1 MKQNLKE
8 RLNSKRGITLIALV
22 ITIIVL
28 LILAGVAIAT
38 LTGDNG
44 ILTKAQSAK
53 EKNAQKTVEEQINL
67 AVQASKINEGLVIDK
82 DILEQELTNNGI
94 EITKSEND
102 ELPWTVKKD
111 GYVYT
116 ISENGEVKE
125 KEGIA
130 ITTGDIEILKGSTEG
145 KKVSAQILSGETGTI
160 KWESTGNITL
170 SEAGENEVTVKVNSN
185 ANAGETA
192 TVTAKVE
199 GKTYQDSIN
208 VKIVAKVTGVT
219 AEKIEVSIGDKS
231 KIGKITAVPE
241 NAESVEVTS
250 YVSQDITKATVDEKT
265 GEVTGVQEG
274 ETTVTINAKGKLSG
288 TVVTGTCSVKVT
300 KLDHSEVVV
309 PTITATGNLANKP
322 NIKEVREGNIP
333 IPQGYNYIKGDKI
346 GGAVITDAASG
357 EEKVG
362 NEFVWVPV
370 DEINDMAQCNQAD
383 GTTLCNIQVDSN
395 DGHLYCSTHS
405 NNTNIVGKLYATSTE
420 SNFGTANTIYN
431 ANSGLREPA
440 NLSSSYDSTSTNLS
454 WTSTLYQEEYNK
466 MIKSVSQYGGFYVGR
481 YEMSLNSE
489 TKNAESKY
497 GATSANASDTDT
509 NQWYGLYN
517 KAKTYAPENARQK
530 VVSSMIWGSQY
541 DAMLKWMKG
550 NKINATSS
558 SPTDLSIGTT
568 SKNTTRVTGGANNGQ
583 TVSKDKLNN
592 IYDIIGNSSEWTQ
605 EAKNT
610 NLRVYR
616 GGNYTNSDAPSIRGS
631 YNPTVANSRGSR
643 LTLYLK

>member
-8 RLNSKRGITLIALV
+8 RVNGKNGITLIALV

-28 LILAGVAIAT
+28 LILAGVTIAT

-44 ILTKAQSAK
+44 ILTKAQNAK

-67 AVQASKINEGLVIDK
+67 AVQASRINEGLVINK
-82 DILEQELTNNGI
+82 EILEQELTNNGI

-116 ISENGEVKE
+116 ISENGEIKE

-130 ITTGDIEILKGSTEG
+130 ITTGDIEILKGSTKG

-160 KWESTGNITL
+160 KWEHTGNITL
-170 SEAGENEVTVKVNSN
+170 SATEGNEITVNVNSN
-185 ANAGETA
+185 ANAGDTA
-192 TVTAKVE
+192 TITARID

-208 VKIVAKVTGVT
+208 VKIVTQVTSVT
-219 AEKIEVSIGDKS
+219 AEKIEVSIGDKK
-231 KIGKITAVPE
+231 KIEKITATPE
-241 NAESVEVTS
+241 NAEGIEVTS
-250 YVSQDITKATVDEKT
+250 YVSQDTTKVTVDEKT

-274 ETTVTINAKGKLSG
+274 ETTVTISAKGKLSG
-288 TVVTGTCSVKVT
+288 AVVTGTCSVKVT

-322 NIKEVREGNIP
+322 NIKEVRQGNIP

-370 DEINDMAQCNQAD
+370 DEISKMASTD
-383 GTTLCNIQVDSN
+383 IGGTDAN
-395 DGHLYCSTHS
+395 G
-405 NNTNIVGKLYATSTE
+405 NTNYRGVLYNWGTDATGNTAWNWSADST
-420 SNFGTANTIYN
+420 SY
-431 ANSGLREPA
+431 REPA
-440 NLSSSYDSTSTNLS
+440 NLSSSYDSKSKNSS

-481 YEMSLNSE
+481 YEIILNSE

-497 GATSANASDTDT
+497 GATSATAESTSAK
-509 NQWYGLYN
+509 QWYGLYN
-517 KAKTYAPENARQK
+517 KAKTYAPENASQK

-541 DAMLKWMKG
+541 DAILKWMKG
-550 NKINATSS
+550 NNINVTSS

-583 TVSKDKLNN
+583 TVSKDKLSN
-592 IYDIIGNSSEWTQ
+592 IYDLLGNSLEWTQ
-605 EAKNT
+605 ETNNT
-610 NLRVYR
+610 YYRVIR
-616 GGNYTNSDAPSIRGS
+616 GGYYNSSLAPSYRS
-631 YNPTVANSRGSR
+631 YDCPTDTLSYDGSR
-643 LTLYLK
+643 FTLYIK

>member
-8 RLNSKRGITLIALV
+8 RVNGKNGITLIALV

-28 LILAGVAIAT
+28 LILAGVTIAT

-44 ILTKAQSAK
+44 ILTKAQNAK

-67 AVQASKINEGLVIDK
+67 AVQASRINEGLVIDK

-116 ISENGEVKE
+116 ISENGEIKE

-130 ITTGDIEILKGSTEG
+130 ITTGDIEILKGSTKG

-160 KWESTGNITL
+160 KWEHTGNITL
-170 SEAGENEVTVKVNSN
+170 SATEGNEITVNVNSN
-185 ANAGETA
+185 ANAGDTA
-192 TVTAKVE
+192 TITARID

-208 VKIVAKVTGVT
+208 VKIVTQVTSVT
-219 AEKIEVSIGDKS
+219 AEKIEVSIGDKK
-231 KIGKITAVPE
+231 KIEKITAMPE
-241 NAESVEVTS
+241 NAEGIEVTS
-250 YVSQDITKATVDEKT
+250 YVSQDTTKVTVDEKT

-274 ETTVTINAKGKLSG
+274 ETTVTISAKGKLSG
-288 TVVTGTCSVKVT
+288 AVVTGTCSVKVT

-322 NIKEVREGNIP
+322 NIKEVRQGNIP

-370 DEINDMAQCNQAD
+370 DEISKMASTD
-383 GTTLCNIQVDSN
+383 IGGTDAN
-395 DGHLYCSTHS
+395 G
-405 NNTNIVGKLYATSTE
+405 NTNYRGVLYNWGTDATGNTAWNWSADST
-420 SNFGTANTIYN
+420 SY
-431 ANSGLREPA
+431 REPA
-440 NLSSSYDSTSTNLS
+440 NLSSSYDSKSKNSS

-517 KAKTYAPENARQK
+517 RAKTYAPENASQK

-550 NKINATSS
+550 NKINVTSS
-558 SPTDLSIGTT
+558 SPTDLSIGNT
-568 SKNTTRVTGGANNGQ
+568 SRNTTRVTGGANNGQ
-583 TVSKDKLNN
+583 TVSKDKLSN
-592 IYDIIGNSSEWTQ
+592 IYDLLGNSLEWTQ
-605 EAKNT
+605 ETNNT
-610 NLRVYR
+610 YYRVIR
-616 GGNYTNSDAPSIRGS
+616 GGYYNSSLAPSYRS
-631 YNPTVANSRGSR
+631 YDCPTDTLSYDGSR
-643 LTLYLK
+643 FTLYIK

>member
-1 MKQNLKE
+1 MKNKLKE
-8 RLNSKRGITLIALV
+8 QLKTNKGITLIALV

-28 LILAGVAIAT
+28 LILAGVTIAT

-44 ILTKAQSAK
+44 ILTKAQNAK

-67 AVQASKINEGLVIDK
+67 AVQASRINEGLVIDK

-160 KWESTGNITL
+160 KWEHTGNITL
-170 SEAGENEVTVKVNSN
+170 SATEGNEVTVNVNSN
-185 ANAGETA
+185 ANAGDTA
-192 TVTAKVE
+192 TITARID

-208 VKIVAKVTGVT
+208 VKIVTQVTSVT
-219 AEKIEVSIGDKS
+219 AEKIEVSIGDKK
-231 KIGKITAVPE
+231 KIEKITAMPE
-241 NAESVEVTS
+241 NAEGIEVTS
-250 YVSQDITKATVDEKT
+250 YVSQDTTKVTVDEKT

-274 ETTVTINAKGKLSG
+274 ETTVTISAKGKLSG
-288 TVVTGTCSVKVT
+288 AVVTGTCSVKVT

-322 NIKEVREGNIP
+322 NIKEVRQGNIP

-357 EEKVG
+357 EEKEG

-370 DEINDMAQCNQAD
+370 DEISKMASTD
-383 GTTLCNIQVDSN
+383 IGGTDANR
-395 DGHLYCSTHS
+395 
-405 NNTNIVGKLYATSTE
+405 NTNYRGVLYNWNTDATGNTAYDWSADST
-420 SNFGTANTIYN
+420 SY
-431 ANSGLREPA
+431 REPA
-440 NLSSSYDSTSTNLS
+440 NLSSSYDSTSTNSS

-497 GATSANASDTDT
+497 GATSANAKDTDT

-517 KAKTYAPENARQK
+517 KAKTYAPENASQK

-541 DAMLKWMKG
+541 DAIMNWMKS
-550 NKINATSS
+550 NNINVTSTT
-558 SPTDLSIGTT
+558 PTDLSIGTT

-583 TVSKDKLNN
+583 TVSKDKLSN
-592 IYDIIGNSSEWTQ
+592 IYDLLGNSLEWTQ
-605 EAKNT
+605 EAYNT
-610 NLRVYR
+610 DFNNRVYR
-616 GGNYTNSDAPSIRGS
+616 GGYYDISSAPSRRYGSDFPTRTNS
-631 YNPTVANSRGSR
+631 VCGSR
-643 LTLYLK
+643 LTLYIK

>member
-8 RLNSKRGITLIALV
+8 RVNGKNGITLIALV

-28 LILAGVAIAT
+28 LILAGVTIAT

-44 ILTKAQSAK
+44 ILTKAQNAK

-130 ITTGDIEILKGSTEG
+130 ITTGDIEILKGSTKG

-160 KWESTGNITL
+160 KWESTGNITI
-170 SEAGENEVTVKVNSN
+170 SATEGNEITVNVKSN

-288 TVVTGTCSVKVT
+288 AVVTGTCSVKVT

-309 PTITATGNLANKP
+309 PTITAKGNLANKP
-322 NIKEVREGNIP
+322 NIKEVRQGNIP

-370 DEINDMAQCNQAD
+370 DEISKMASTD
-383 GTTLCNIQVDSN
+383 IGGTDAN
-395 DGHLYCSTHS
+395 G
-405 NNTNIVGKLYATSTE
+405 NTNYRGVLYNWYTDVTGNTAWNWSADSTS
-420 SNFGTANTIYN
+420 Y
-431 ANSGLREPA
+431 REPA
-440 NLSSSYDSTSTNLS
+440 NLSSSYDSTSKNSS

-466 MIKSVSQYGGFYVGR
+466 MVKSVSEYGGFYIGR
-481 YEMSLNSE
+481 YEMSINATS
-489 TKNAESKY
+489 KNAESKY

-517 KAKTYAPENARQK
+517 RAKTYAPEKNSDNTENASQK

-550 NKINATSS
+550 NKINVTSS
-558 SPTDLSIGTT
+558 SPTDLSIGNT
-568 SKNTTRVTGGANNGQ
+568 SRNTTRVTGGANNGQ
-583 TVSKDKLNN
+583 TVSKDKLSN
-592 IYDIIGNSSEWTQ
+592 IYDLLGNSLEWTQ
-605 EAKNT
+605 EANNT
-610 NLRVYR
+610 SYRVIR
-616 GGNYTNSDAPSIRGS
+616 GGYYNSSIAPSYRS
-631 YNPTVANSRGSR
+631 YDCPTDTLSYDGSR
-643 LTLYLK
+643 FTLYIK

>member
-1 MKQNLKE
+1 MKNKLKE
-8 RLNSKRGITLIALV
+8 QLKINKGITLIALV

-28 LILAGVAIAT
+28 LILAGVTIAT

-44 ILTKAQSAK
+44 ILTKAQNSK

-116 ISENGEVKE
+116 ISENGEIKE

-130 ITTGDIEILKGSTEG
+130 ITTGDIEILKGSTKG

-160 KWESTGNITL
+160 KWEHTGNITL
-170 SEAGENEVTVKVNSN
+170 SATEGNEITVNVNSN
-185 ANAGETA
+185 ANAGDTA
-192 TVTAKVE
+192 TITARID

-208 VKIVAKVTGVT
+208 VKIVTQVTSVT
-219 AEKIEVSIGDKS
+219 AEKIEVSIGDKK
-231 KIGKITAVPE
+231 KIEKITATPE
-241 NAESVEVTS
+241 NAEGIEVTS
-250 YVSQDITKATVDEKT
+250 YVSQDTTKVTVDEKT

-274 ETTVTINAKGKLSG
+274 ETTVTISAKGKLSEA
-288 TVVTGTCSVKVT
+288 VVTGTCSVKVT

-322 NIKEVREGNIP
+322 NIKEVRQGNIP

-346 GGAVITDAASG
+346 GGAVITDAATG
-357 EEKVG
+357 VEKTG

-370 DEINDMAQCNQAD
+370 DTLSNMAVVTSGTDANGNINYRGVLYNWGTDATGNTAYDWSAD
-383 GTTLCNIQVDSN
+383 
-395 DGHLYCSTHS
+395 STS
-405 NNTNIVGKLYATSTE
+405 
-420 SNFGTANTIYN
+420 F
-431 ANSGLREPA
+431 REPA
-440 NLSSSYDSTSTNLS
+440 NLSGSYDSKSKNSS

-517 KAKTYAPENARQK
+517 RAKTYAPEKNSDNTENASQK

-583 TVSKDKLNN
+583 TVSKDKLSN
-592 IYDIIGNSSEWTQ
+592 IYDLLGNSLEWTQ
-605 EAKNT
+605 EANNT
-610 NLRVYR
+610 SYRVIR
-616 GGNYTNSDAPSIRGS
+616 GGYYNSSIAPSYRS
-631 YNPTVANSRGSR
+631 YDCPTDTLSYDGSR
-643 LTLYLK
+643 FTLYIK

>member
-8 RLNSKRGITLIALV
+8 RGNGKNGITLIALV

-28 LILAGVAIAT
+28 LILAGVTIAT

-44 ILTKAQSAK
+44 ILTKAQNAK

-67 AVQASKINEGLVIDK
+67 AVQASRINEGLVINK
-82 DILEQELTNNGI
+82 EILEQELTNNGI

-116 ISENGEVKE
+116 ISENGEIKE

-130 ITTGDIEILKGSTEG
+130 ITTGDIEILKGSTKG

-160 KWESTGNITL
+160 KWEHTGNITL
-170 SEAGENEVTVKVNSN
+170 SATEGNEITVNVNSN
-185 ANAGETA
+185 ANAGDTA
-192 TVTAKVE
+192 TITARID

-208 VKIVAKVTGVT
+208 VKIVTQVTSVT
-219 AEKIEVSIGDKS
+219 AEKIEVSIGDKK
-231 KIGKITAVPE
+231 KIEKITATPE
-241 NAESVEVTS
+241 NAEGIEVTS
-250 YVSQDITKATVDEKT
+250 YVSQDTTKVTVDEKT

-274 ETTVTINAKGKLSG
+274 ETTVTISAKGKLSG
-288 TVVTGTCSVKVT
+288 AVVTGTCSVKVT

-322 NIKEVREGNIP
+322 NIKEVRQGNIP

-370 DEINDMAQCNQAD
+370 DEISKMASTD
-383 GTTLCNIQVDSN
+383 IGGTDAN
-395 DGHLYCSTHS
+395 G
-405 NNTNIVGKLYATSTE
+405 NTNYRGVLYNWGTDATGNTAWNWSADST
-420 SNFGTANTIYN
+420 SY
-431 ANSGLREPA
+431 REPA
-440 NLSSSYDSTSTNLS
+440 NLSSSYDSKSKNSS

-497 GATSANASDTDT
+497 GATSATAESTSA

-517 KAKTYAPENARQK
+517 KAKTYAPENASQK

-550 NKINATSS
+550 NKINVTSS
-558 SPTDLSIGTT
+558 SPTDLSIGNT
-568 SKNTTRVTGGANNGQ
+568 SRNTTRVTGGANNGQ
-583 TVSKDKLNN
+583 TVSKDKLSN
-592 IYDIIGNSSEWTQ
+592 IYDLLGNSLEWTQ
-605 EAKNT
+605 ETNNT
-610 NLRVYR
+610 YYRVIR
-616 GGNYTNSDAPSIRGS
+616 GGYYNSSLAPSYRS
-631 YNPTVANSRGSR
+631 YDCPTDTLSYDGSR
-643 LTLYLK
+643 FTLYIK

>member
-8 RLNSKRGITLIALV
+8 RVNGKNGITLIALV

-28 LILAGVAIAT
+28 LILAGVTIAT

-44 ILTKAQSAK
+44 ILTKAQNAK

-116 ISENGEVKE
+116 ISENGEIKE

-160 KWESTGNITL
+160 KWEHTGNITL
-170 SEAGENEVTVKVNSN
+170 SATEGNEVTVNVNSN
-185 ANAGETA
+185 ANAGDIATITA
-192 TVTAKVE
+192 RID

-208 VKIVAKVTGVT
+208 VKIVTQVTSVT
-219 AEKIEVSIGDKS
+219 AEKIEVSIGDKK
-231 KIGKITAVPE
+231 KIEKITATPE
-241 NAESVEVTS
+241 NAEGIEVTS
-250 YVSQDITKATVDEKT
+250 YVSQDTTKVTVDEKT

-274 ETTVTINAKGKLSG
+274 ETTVTISAKGKLSG
-288 TVVTGTCSVKVT
+288 AVVTGTCSVKVT

-309 PTITATGNLANKP
+309 PTITAKGNLTNKP
-322 NIKEVREGNIP
+322 NIKEVRQGNIP

-346 GGAVITDAASG
+346 GGAVITDAATG
-357 EEKVG
+357 VEKTG

-370 DEINDMAQCNQAD
+370 DTLSNMAVVTSGTDANGNINYRGVLYNWGTDATGNTAYDWSAD
-383 GTTLCNIQVDSN
+383 
-395 DGHLYCSTHS
+395 STS
-405 NNTNIVGKLYATSTE
+405 
-420 SNFGTANTIYN
+420 F
-431 ANSGLREPA
+431 REPA
-440 NLSSSYDSTSTNLS
+440 NLSGSYDSKSKNSS

-517 KAKTYAPENARQK
+517 RAKTYAPEKNSDNTENASQK

-583 TVSKDKLNN
+583 TVSKDKLSN
-592 IYDIIGNSSEWTQ
+592 IYDLLGNSLEWTQ
-605 EAKNT
+605 EANNT
-610 NLRVYR
+610 SYRVIR
-616 GGNYTNSDAPSIRGS
+616 GGYYNSSIAPSYRS
-631 YNPTVANSRGSR
+631 YDCPTDTLSYDGSR
-643 LTLYLK
+643 FTLYIK

>member
-1 MKQNLKE
+1 MKNKLKE
-8 RLNSKRGITLIALV
+8 QLKTNKGITLIALV

-28 LILAGVAIAT
+28 LILAGVTIAT

-44 ILTKAQSAK
+44 ILTKAQNAK

-67 AVQASKINEGLVIDK
+67 AVQASRINEGLVIDK

-125 KEGIA
+125 KEGLV
-130 ITTGDIEILKGSTEG
+130 ITAGDIEILKGATEE
-145 KKVSAQILSGETGTI
+145 KKVRAQILSGETGTI

-219 AEKIEVSIGDKS
+219 VEKIEVSIGDKS

-300 KLDHSEVVV
+300 KLNHSEVVV
-309 PTITATGNLANKP
+309 PTITAAGNLANND

-333 IPQGYNYIKGDKI
+333 IPEGYNYIKGDKI

-357 EEKVG
+357 GEKVG

-370 DEINDMAQCNQAD
+370 DEISKMASTD
-383 GTTLCNIQVDSN
+383 IGGTDAN
-395 DGHLYCSTHS
+395 G
-405 NNTNIVGKLYATSTE
+405 NTNYRGVLYDWVTDATGNTAYDWSADST
-420 SNFGTANTIYN
+420 SY
-431 ANSGLREPA
+431 REPA
-440 NLSSSYDSTSTNLS
+440 NLSSSYDSTSTNSS

-497 GATSANASDTDT
+497 GATSATAESTSAK
-509 NQWYGLYN
+509 QWYGLYN
-517 KAKTYAPENARQK
+517 KAKTYAPENASQK

-550 NKINATSS
+550 NNINVTSTT
-558 SPTDLSIGTT
+558 PTDLSIGAT

-583 TVSKDKLNN
+583 TVSKDKLSN
-592 IYDIIGNSSEWTQ
+592 IYDLLGNIREWTQ
-605 EAKNT
+605 EAIST
-610 NLRVYR
+610 AYRISR
-616 GGNYTNSDAPSIRGS
+616 GGYYSGSYAPSSRTDNYPASTFSS
-631 YNPTVANSRGSR
+631 YGSR
-643 LTLYLK
+643 LTLYIK

>member
-1 MKQNLKE
+1 MKNKLKE
-8 RLNSKRGITLIALV
+8 QLKTNKGITLIALV

-28 LILAGVAIAT
+28 LILAGVTIAT

-44 ILTKAQSAK
+44 ILTKAQNAK

-125 KEGIA
+125 KEGLV
-130 ITTGDIEILKGSTEG
+130 ITAGDIEILKGATEE
-145 KKVSAQILSGETGTI
+145 KKVRAQILSGETGTI

-288 TVVTGTCSVKVT
+288 AVVTGTCSVKVT

-309 PTITATGNLANKP
+309 PTITAKGNLANKP
-322 NIKEVREGNIP
+322 NIKEVRQGNIP
-333 IPQGYNYIKGDKI
+333 IPQGYNYIKGDKR

-370 DEINDMAQCNQAD
+370 DEISKMASTD
-383 GTTLCNIQVDSN
+383 IGGTDAN
-395 DGHLYCSTHS
+395 G
-405 NNTNIVGKLYATSTE
+405 NTNYRGVLYNWYTDVTGNTAWNWSADSTS
-420 SNFGTANTIYN
+420 Y
-431 ANSGLREPA
+431 REPA
-440 NLSSSYDSTSTNLS
+440 NLSSSYDSTSKNSS

-466 MIKSVSQYGGFYVGR
+466 MVKSVSEYGGFYIGR
-481 YEMSLNSE
+481 YEMSINATS
-489 TKNAESKY
+489 KNAESKY

-517 KAKTYAPENARQK
+517 RAKTYAPENASQK

-583 TVSKDKLNN
+583 TVSKDKLSN
-592 IYDIIGNSSEWTQ
+592 IYDLLGNSLEWTQ
-605 EAKNT
+605 EANNT
-610 NLRVYR
+610 SYRVIR
-616 GGNYTNSDAPSIRGS
+616 GGYYNSSIAPSYRS
-631 YNPTVANSRGSR
+631 YDCPTDTLSYDGSR
-643 LTLYLK
+643 FTLYIK

>member
-1 MKQNLKE
+1 MKNKLKE
-8 RLNSKRGITLIALV
+8 QLKTNKGITLIALV

-28 LILAGVAIAT
+28 LILAGVTIAT

-44 ILTKAQSAK
+44 ILTKAQNAK

-67 AVQASKINEGLVIDK
+67 AVQASRINEGLVIDK

-125 KEGIA
+125 KEGLV
-130 ITTGDIEILKGSTEG
+130 ITAGDIEILKGATEE
-145 KKVSAQILSGETGTI
+145 KKVRAQILSGETGTI
-160 KWESTGNITL
+160 KWEHTGNITL
-170 SEAGENEVTVKVNSN
+170 SETEGNEVTVNVKSN
-185 ANAGETA
+185 ANAGDIATITA
-192 TVTAKVE
+192 RID

-219 AEKIEVSIGDKS
+219 VEKIEVSIGDKS

-300 KLDHSEVVV
+300 KLNHSEVVV
-309 PTITATGNLANKP
+309 PTITAAGNLANND

-333 IPQGYNYIKGDKI
+333 IPEGYNYIKGDKI

-357 EEKVG
+357 GEKVG

-370 DEINDMAQCNQAD
+370 DEISKMASTD
-383 GTTLCNIQVDSN
+383 IGGTDAN
-395 DGHLYCSTHS
+395 G
-405 NNTNIVGKLYATSTE
+405 NTNYRGVLYDWVTDATGNTAYDWSADST
-420 SNFGTANTIYN
+420 SY
-431 ANSGLREPA
+431 REPA
-440 NLSSSYDSTSTNLS
+440 NLSSSYDSTSTNSS

-497 GATSANASDTDT
+497 GATSATAESTSAK
-509 NQWYGLYN
+509 QWYGLYN
-517 KAKTYAPENARQK
+517 KAKTYAPENASQK

-550 NKINATSS
+550 NKINVTSS
-558 SPTDLSIGTT
+558 SPTDLSIGNT
-568 SKNTTRVTGGANNGQ
+568 SRNTTRVTGGANNGQ
-583 TVSKDKLNN
+583 TVSKDKLSN
-592 IYDIIGNSSEWTQ
+592 IYDLLGNIREWTQ
-605 EAKNT
+605 EAIST
-610 NLRVYR
+610 AYRISR
-616 GGNYTNSDAPSIRGS
+616 GGYYSGSYAPSSRTDNYPASTFSS
-631 YNPTVANSRGSR
+631 YGSR
-643 LTLYLK
+643 LTLYIK

>member
-8 RLNSKRGITLIALV
+8 RVNGKNGITLIALV

-28 LILAGVAIAT
+28 LILAGVTIAT
-38 LTGDNG
+38 LTCDNG

-67 AVQASKINEGLVIDK
+67 AVQASRINEGLVIDK

-130 ITTGDIEILKGSTEG
+130 ITTGDTEILKGSTEG

-160 KWESTGNITL
+160 KWEHTGNITL
-170 SEAGENEVTVKVNSN
+170 SATEGNEVTVNVNSN
-185 ANAGETA
+185 ANAGDIATITA
-192 TVTAKVE
+192 RID

-208 VKIVAKVTGVT
+208 VKIVAQVTSVT
-219 AEKIEVSIGDKS
+219 AEKIEVSIGDKK
-231 KIGKITAVPE
+231 KIEKITAMPE
-241 NAESVEVTS
+241 NAEGIEVTS
-250 YVSQDITKATVDEKT
+250 YVSQDTTKVTVDEKT

-288 TVVTGTCSVKVT
+288 TIVTGTCSVKVT

-346 GGAVITDAASG
+346 GGAVITDAATG
-357 EEKVG
+357 VEKTG
-362 NEFVWVPV
+362 NEFVWVPLDTLSNMAV
-370 DEINDMAQCNQAD
+370 VTSGTDANGNINYRGVLYNWGAD
-383 GTTLCNIQVDSN
+383 ATGNTAYDWSADS
-395 DGHLYCSTHS
+395 
-405 NNTNIVGKLYATSTE
+405 TS
-420 SNFGTANTIYN
+420 Y
-431 ANSGLREPA
+431 REPA
-440 NLSSSYDSTSTNLS
+440 NLSSSYDSTSKNSS

-466 MIKSVSQYGGFYVGR
+466 MVKSVSEYGGFYIGR
-481 YEMSLNSE
+481 YEMSINATS
-489 TKNAESKY
+489 KNAESKY

-517 KAKTYAPENARQK
+517 RAKTYAPEKNSDNTENASQK

-583 TVSKDKLNN
+583 TVSKDKLSN
-592 IYDIIGNSSEWTQ
+592 IYDLLGNSREWTQ
-605 EAKNT
+605 EAYGT
-610 NLRVYR
+610 DYRVYR
-616 GGNYTNSDAPSIRGS
+616 GGRYDTGHAPSYRNYYGPTLTNSYG
-631 YNPTVANSRGSR
+631 GSR
-643 LTLYLK
+643 LTLYIK

>member
-8 RLNSKRGITLIALV
+8 RVNGKNGITLIALV

-28 LILAGVAIAT
+28 LILVGVTIAT

-44 ILTKAQSAK
+44 ILTKAQNAK
-53 EKNAQKTVEEQINL
+53 EKNAQKTVEEQIKL

-116 ISENGEVKE
+116 ISKNGEVKE

-130 ITTGDIEILKGSTEG
+130 ITTGDIEILKGSTKG

-160 KWESTGNITL
+160 KWESTGNITI
-170 SEAGENEVTVKVNSN
+170 SATEGNEITVNVNSN
-185 ANAGETA
+185 ANAGDTA
-192 TVTAKVE
+192 TITARID

-208 VKIVAKVTGVT
+208 VKIVTQVTSVT
-219 AEKIEVSIGDKS
+219 AEKIEVSIGDKK
-231 KIGKITAVPE
+231 KIEKITATPE
-241 NAESVEVTS
+241 NAEGIEVTS
-250 YVSQDITKATVDEKT
+250 YVSQDTTKVTVDEKT

-274 ETTVTINAKGKLSG
+274 ETTVTISAKGKLSG
-288 TVVTGTCSVKVT
+288 AVVTGTCSVKVT

-322 NIKEVREGNIP
+322 NIKEVRQGNIP

-370 DEINDMAQCNQAD
+370 DTLSDMAVPTTGKDANNFLNYRGVLYNWEKDNTGKTQYDWSAD
-383 GTTLCNIQVDSN
+383 
-395 DGHLYCSTHS
+395 STS
-405 NNTNIVGKLYATSTE
+405 
-420 SNFGTANTIYN
+420 F
-431 ANSGLREPA
+431 REPA
-440 NLSSSYDSTSTNLS
+440 NLDSKYDSTNMMQN
-454 WTSTLYQEEYNK
+454 WNSTLYQEEYNK
-466 MIKSVSQYGGFYVGR
+466 MVRSVSNYGGFYVGR
-481 YEMSLNSE
+481 YEMSINDTS
-489 TKNAESKY
+489 KNAQSKY
-497 GATSANASDTDT
+497 GETSATAEKTSA

-517 KAKTYAPENARQK
+517 KAKTYAPENADSK
-530 VVSSMIWGSQY
+530 VVSSMIWGSQW
-541 DAMLKWMKG
+541 DAMLRWMKNNDIDVTG
-550 NKINATSS
+550 LIPKDYNQ
-558 SPTDLSIGTT
+558 
-568 SKNTTRVTGGANNGQ
+568 TRITGGAN
-583 TVSKDKLNN
+583 KDKLNN
-592 IYDIIGNSSEWTQ
+592 VYDLLGNSIEFTQ
-605 EAKNT
+605 EAYT
-610 NLRVYR
+610 TTYRTLR
-616 GGNYTNSDAPSIRGS
+616 GGHYLFNSVPSYRS
-631 YNPTVANSRGSR
+631 NNCFPTDTFFVIGSR
-643 LTLYLK
+643 LTLYVK

>member
-1 MKQNLKE
+1 MKNKLKE
-8 RLNSKRGITLIALV
+8 QLKTNKGITLIALV

-28 LILAGVAIAT
+28 LILAGVTIAT

-44 ILTKAQSAK
+44 ILTKAQNAK

-67 AVQASKINEGLVIDK
+67 AVQASRINEGLVIDK

-125 KEGIA
+125 KEGLV
-130 ITTGDIEILKGSTEG
+130 ITAGDIEILKGATEE
-145 KKVSAQILSGETGTI
+145 KKVRAQILSGETGTI

-219 AEKIEVSIGDKS
+219 VEKIEVSIGDKS

-300 KLDHSEVVV
+300 KLNHSEVVV
-309 PTITATGNLANKP
+309 PTITAAGNLANND

-333 IPQGYNYIKGDKI
+333 IPEGYNYIKGDKI
-346 GGAVITDAASG
+346 GGAVITDAATG
-357 EEKVG
+357 VEKTG

-370 DEINDMAQCNQAD
+370 DTLSNMAVVTSGTDANGNINYRGVLYNWGAD
-383 GTTLCNIQVDSN
+383 ATGNTAYDWSADS
-395 DGHLYCSTHS
+395 
-405 NNTNIVGKLYATSTE
+405 TS
-420 SNFGTANTIYN
+420 Y
-431 ANSGLREPA
+431 REPA
-440 NLSSSYDSTSTNLS
+440 NLSSSYDSKSKNSS

-517 KAKTYAPENARQK
+517 RAKTYAPENASQK

-550 NKINATSS
+550 NKINVTSS
-558 SPTDLSIGTT
+558 SPTDLSIGNT
-568 SKNTTRVTGGANNGQ
+568 SRNTTRVTGGANNGQ
-583 TVSKDKLNN
+583 TVSKDKLSN
-592 IYDIIGNSSEWTQ
+592 IYDLLGNIREWTQ
-605 EAKNT
+605 EAIST
-610 NLRVYR
+610 AYRISR
-616 GGNYTNSDAPSIRGS
+616 GGYYSGSYAPSSRTDNYPASTFSS
-631 YNPTVANSRGSR
+631 YGSR
-643 LTLYLK
+643 LTLYIK

>member
-8 RLNSKRGITLIALV
+8 RVNGKNGITLIALV

-28 LILAGVAIAT
+28 LILAGVTIAT

-44 ILTKAQSAK
+44 ILTKAQNAK

-130 ITTGDIEILKGSTEG
+130 ITTGDIEILKGSTKG

-160 KWESTGNITL
+160 KWESTGNITI
-170 SEAGENEVTVKVNSN
+170 SATEGNEITVNVKSN

-288 TVVTGTCSVKVT
+288 AVVTGTCSVKVT

-309 PTITATGNLANKP
+309 PTITAKGNLANKP
-322 NIKEVREGNIP
+322 NIKEVRQGNIP

-370 DEINDMAQCNQAD
+370 DEISKMASTD
-383 GTTLCNIQVDSN
+383 IGGTDAN
-395 DGHLYCSTHS
+395 G
-405 NNTNIVGKLYATSTE
+405 NTNYRGVLYNWYTDVTGNTAYDWSADSTG
-420 SNFGTANTIYN
+420 NI
-431 ANSGLREPA
+431 EPA
-440 NLSSSYDSTSTNLS
+440 NLSSSYDSTSTNSS

-517 KAKTYAPENARQK
+517 RAKTYAPEKNSDNTENASQK

-550 NKINATSS
+550 NKINVTSS

-583 TVSKDKLNN
+583 TVSKDKLSN
-592 IYDIIGNSSEWTQ
+592 IYDLLGNSLEWTQ
-605 EAKNT
+605 EANNT
-610 NLRVYR
+610 SYRVIR
-616 GGNYTNSDAPSIRGS
+616 GGYYNSSIAPSYRS
-631 YNPTVANSRGSR
+631 YDCPTDTLSYDGSR
-643 LTLYLK
+643 FTLYIK

>member
-1 MKQNLKE
+1 MKNKLKE
-8 RLNSKRGITLIALV
+8 QLKINKGITLIALV

-28 LILAGVAIAT
+28 LILAGVTIAT

-44 ILTKAQSAK
+44 ILTKAQNSK

-67 AVQASKINEGLVIDK
+67 AVQASRINEGLVINK
-82 DILEQELTNNGI
+82 EILEQELTNNGI

-116 ISENGEVKE
+116 ISENGEIKE

-130 ITTGDIEILKGSTEG
+130 ITTGDIEILKGSTKG

-160 KWESTGNITL
+160 KWEHTGNITL
-170 SEAGENEVTVKVNSN
+170 SATEGNEVTVNVNSN
-185 ANAGETA
+185 ANAGDIATITA
-192 TVTAKVE
+192 RID

-208 VKIVAKVTGVT
+208 VKIVTQVTSVT
-219 AEKIEVSIGDKS
+219 AEKIEVSIGDKK
-231 KIGKITAVPE
+231 KIEKITATPE
-241 NAESVEVTS
+241 NAEGIEVTS
-250 YVSQDITKATVDEKT
+250 YVSQDTTKVTVDEKT

-274 ETTVTINAKGKLSG
+274 ETTVTISAKGKLSEA
-288 TVVTGTCSVKVT
+288 VVTGTCSVKVT

-346 GGAVITDAASG
+346 GGAVITDAATG
-357 EEKVG
+357 VEKTG

-370 DEINDMAQCNQAD
+370 DTLSNMAVVTSGTDANGNINYRGVLYNWGTDATGNTAYDWSAD
-383 GTTLCNIQVDSN
+383 
-395 DGHLYCSTHS
+395 STS
-405 NNTNIVGKLYATSTE
+405 
-420 SNFGTANTIYN
+420 F
-431 ANSGLREPA
+431 REPA
-440 NLSSSYDSTSTNLS
+440 NLSGSYDSKSKNSS

-517 KAKTYAPENARQK
+517 RAKTYAPEKNSDNTENASQK

-583 TVSKDKLNN
+583 TVSKDKLSN
-592 IYDIIGNSSEWTQ
+592 IYDLLGNSLEWTQ
-605 EAKNT
+605 EANNT
-610 NLRVYR
+610 SYRVIR
-616 GGNYTNSDAPSIRGS
+616 GGYYNSSIAPSYRS
-631 YNPTVANSRGSR
+631 YDCPTDTLSYDGSR
-643 LTLYLK
+643 FTLYIK

>member
-8 RLNSKRGITLIALV
+8 RVNGKNGITLIALV

-28 LILAGVAIAT
+28 LILAGVTIAT

-44 ILTKAQSAK
+44 ILTKAQNAK

-160 KWESTGNITL
+160 KWEHTGNITL
-170 SEAGENEVTVKVNSN
+170 SETEGNEVTVNVNSN
-185 ANAGETA
+185 ANAGDIATITA
-192 TVTAKVE
+192 RID

-208 VKIVAKVTGVT
+208 VKIVAQVTSVT
-219 AEKIEVSIGDKS
+219 AEKIEVSIGDKK
-231 KIGKITAVPE
+231 KIKKVTVMPE
-241 NAESVEVTS
+241 NAEGIEVTS
-250 YVSQDITKATVDEKT
+250 YVSQDTTKVTVDEKT

-274 ETTVTINAKGKLSG
+274 ETTVTISAKGKLSG
-288 TVVTGTCSVKVT
+288 AVVTGTCSVKVT

-346 GGAVITDAASG
+346 GGAVITDAATG
-357 EEKVG
+357 VEKTG

-370 DEINDMAQCNQAD
+370 DTLSNMAVPTS
-383 GTTLCNIQVDSN
+383 GTDANE
-395 DGHLYCSTHS
+395 
-405 NNTNIVGKLYATSTE
+405 NTNYRGVLYNWNTDATGNTAYDWSADST
-420 SNFGTANTIYN
+420 SY
-431 ANSGLREPA
+431 REPA
-440 NLSSSYDSTSTNLS
+440 NLSSSYDSTSTNSS

-497 GATSANASDTDT
+497 GATSATAESA

-517 KAKTYAPENARQK
+517 KAKTYAPEKNSDNTENASQK

-541 DAMLKWMKG
+541 DTMMNWMKG
-550 NKINATSS
+550 NNINVTSS

-568 SKNTTRVTGGANNGQ
+568 SKNPTRVTGGENSGQ
-583 TVSKDKLNN
+583 TVSKDKLSN
-592 IYDIIGNSSEWTQ
+592 IYDLLGNSREWTQ
-605 EAKNT
+605 EANNT
-610 NLRVYR
+610 NYRVYR
-616 GGNYTNSDAPSIRGS
+616 GGYYNLSYAPSNRLDNFPTSTLSGS
-631 YNPTVANSRGSR
+631 GVR
-643 LTLYLK
+643 LTLYIK

>member
-8 RLNSKRGITLIALV
+8 RVNGKNGITLIALV

-28 LILAGVAIAT
+28 LILAGVTIAT

-44 ILTKAQSAK
+44 ILTKAQNAK

-116 ISENGEVKE
+116 ISENGEIKE

-160 KWESTGNITL
+160 KWEHTGNITL
-170 SEAGENEVTVKVNSN
+170 SATEGNEVTVNVNSN
-185 ANAGETA
+185 ANAGDTA
-192 TVTAKVE
+192 TITARID

-208 VKIVAKVTGVT
+208 VKIVTQVTSVT
-219 AEKIEVSIGDKS
+219 AEKIEVSIGDKK
-231 KIGKITAVPE
+231 KIEKITAMPE
-241 NAESVEVTS
+241 NAEGIEVTS
-250 YVSQDITKATVDEKT
+250 YVSQDTTKVTVDEKT

-274 ETTVTINAKGKLSG
+274 ETTVTISAKGKLSG
-288 TVVTGTCSVKVT
+288 AVVTGTCSVKVT

-346 GGAVITDAASG
+346 GGAVITDAATG
-357 EEKVG
+357 VEKTG

-370 DEINDMAQCNQAD
+370 DKISKMASTD
-383 GTTLCNIQVDSN
+383 IGGTDANR
-395 DGHLYCSTHS
+395 
-405 NNTNIVGKLYATSTE
+405 NTNYRGVLYNWNTDATGNTAYDWSADST
-420 SNFGTANTIYN
+420 SY
-431 ANSGLREPA
+431 REPA
-440 NLSSSYDSTSTNLS
+440 NLSSSYDSTSTNSS

-517 KAKTYAPENARQK
+517 KAKTYAPEKNSDNTENASQK

-550 NKINATSS
+550 NKINVTSS
-558 SPTDLSIGTT
+558 SPTDLSIGNT
-568 SKNTTRVTGGANNGQ
+568 SRNTTRVTGGANNGQ
-583 TVSKDKLNN
+583 TVSKDKLSN
-592 IYDIIGNSSEWTQ
+592 IYDLLGNSIEWTQ
-605 EAKNT
+605 EANDT
-610 NLRVYR
+610 YYRVRR
-616 GGNYTNSDAPSIRGS
+616 GGTYDFSLAPSFRFGYYPTGTNSSF
-631 YNPTVANSRGSR
+631 GSR
-643 LTLYLK
+643 LTLYIK

>member
-1 MKQNLKE
+1 MKNKLKE
-8 RLNSKRGITLIALV
+8 QLKTNKGITLIALV

-28 LILAGVAIAT
+28 LILAGVTIAT

-44 ILTKAQSAK
+44 ILTKAQNAK

-67 AVQASKINEGLVIDK
+67 AVQASRINEGLVIDK

-116 ISENGEVKE
+116 ISENGEIKE

-130 ITTGDIEILKGSTEG
+130 ITTGDIEILKGSTKG

-160 KWESTGNITL
+160 KWEHTGNITL
-170 SEAGENEVTVKVNSN
+170 SATEGNEITVNVNSN
-185 ANAGETA
+185 ANAGDTA
-192 TVTAKVE
+192 TITARID

-208 VKIVAKVTGVT
+208 VKIVTQVTSVT
-219 AEKIEVSIGDKS
+219 AEKIEVSIGDKK
-231 KIGKITAVPE
+231 KIEKITATPE
-241 NAESVEVTS
+241 NAEGIEVTS
-250 YVSQDITKATVDEKT
+250 YVSQDTTKVTVDEKT

-274 ETTVTINAKGKLSG
+274 ETTVTISAKGKLSG

-300 KLDHSEVVV
+300 KLNHSEVVV
-309 PTITATGNLANKP
+309 PTITAAGNLANND

-333 IPQGYNYIKGDKI
+333 IPEGYNYIKGDKI

-370 DEINDMAQCNQAD
+370 DTLNNMAVVTS
-383 GTTLCNIQVDSN
+383 GTDAN
-395 DGHLYCSTHS
+395 G
-405 NNTNIVGKLYATSTE
+405 NTNYRGVLYDWNTDTTGNTQYEWSADSTS
-420 SNFGTANTIYN
+420 YY
-431 ANSGLREPA
+431 REPA
-440 NLSSSYDSTSTNLS
+440 NLSSSTEGDEANSSKIEGWS
-454 WTSTLYQEEYNK
+454 STLYQEEYNK

-517 KAKTYAPENARQK
+517 RAKTYAPENASQK

-583 TVSKDKLNN
+583 TVSKDKLSN
-592 IYDIIGNSSEWTQ
+592 IYDLLGNIREWTQ
-605 EAKNT
+605 EAIST
-610 NLRVYR
+610 AYRISR
-616 GGNYTNSDAPSIRGS
+616 GGYYSGSYAPSSRTDNYPASTFSS
-631 YNPTVANSRGSR
+631 YGSR
-643 LTLYLK
+643 LTLYIK

>member
-8 RLNSKRGITLIALV
+8 RVNGKNGITLIALV

-28 LILAGVAIAT
+28 LILAGVTIAT

-67 AVQASKINEGLVIDK
+67 AVQASRINEGLVIDK

-130 ITTGDIEILKGSTEG
+130 ITTGDTEILKGSTEG

-160 KWESTGNITL
+160 KWEHTGNITL
-170 SEAGENEVTVKVNSN
+170 SATEGNEVTVNVNSN
-185 ANAGETA
+185 ANAGDIATITA
-192 TVTAKVE
+192 RID

-208 VKIVAKVTGVT
+208 VKIVAQVTSVT
-219 AEKIEVSIGDKS
+219 AEKIEVSIGDKK
-231 KIGKITAVPE
+231 KIEKITAMPE
-241 NAESVEVTS
+241 NAEGIEVTS
-250 YVSQDITKATVDEKT
+250 YVSQDTTKVTVDEKT

-288 TVVTGTCSVKVT
+288 TIVTGTCSVKVT

-322 NIKEVREGNIP
+322 NIKEVRQGNIP

-370 DEINDMAQCNQAD
+370 DDISKMASTD
-383 GTTLCNIQVDSN
+383 IGGTDAN
-395 DGHLYCSTHS
+395 G
-405 NNTNIVGKLYATSTE
+405 NTNYRGVLYNWNTDATGNTAYDWSADST
-420 SNFGTANTIYN
+420 SY
-431 ANSGLREPA
+431 REPA
-440 NLSSSYDSTSTNLS
+440 NLSSSYDSTSKNSS

-497 GATSANASDTDT
+497 GATSATAESTSAK
-509 NQWYGLYN
+509 QWYGLYN
-517 KAKTYAPENARQK
+517 KAKTYAPENASQK

-541 DAMLKWMKG
+541 DAIMNWMKS
-550 NKINATSS
+550 NNINVTSTT
-558 SPTDLSIGTT
+558 PTDLSIGTT

-583 TVSKDKLNN
+583 TVSKDKLSN
-592 IYDIIGNSSEWTQ
+592 IYDLLGNSIEWTQ
-605 EAKNT
+605 EANDT
-610 NLRVYR
+610 YYRVRR
-616 GGNYTNSDAPSIRGS
+616 GGTYDFSLAPSFRFGYYPTGTNSSF
-631 YNPTVANSRGSR
+631 GSR
-643 LTLYLK
+643 LTLYIK

>member
-8 RLNSKRGITLIALV
+8 RVNGKNGITLIALV

-28 LILAGVAIAT
+28 LILAGVTIAT

-67 AVQASKINEGLVIDK
+67 AVQASRINEGLVIDK

-130 ITTGDIEILKGSTEG
+130 ITTGDIEILKESTEG

-160 KWESTGNITL
+160 KWEHTGNITL
-170 SEAGENEVTVKVNSN
+170 SATEGNEVTVNVNSN
-185 ANAGETA
+185 ANAGDTA
-192 TVTAKVE
+192 TITAKIE

-208 VKIVAKVTGVT
+208 VKIVAQVTSVT
-219 AEKIEVSIGDKS
+219 AEKIEVSIGDKK
-231 KIGKITAVPE
+231 KIEKITAMPE
-241 NAESVEVTS
+241 NAEGIEVTS
-250 YVSQDITKATVDEKT
+250 YVSQDTTKVTVDEKT

-274 ETTVTINAKGKLSG
+274 ETTVTISAKGKLSG
-288 TVVTGTCSVKVT
+288 IVVTGTCSVKVT

-322 NIKEVREGNIP
+322 NIKEVRQGNIP

-370 DEINDMAQCNQAD
+370 DEISKMASTD
-383 GTTLCNIQVDSN
+383 IGGTDAN
-395 DGHLYCSTHS
+395 G
-405 NNTNIVGKLYATSTE
+405 NTNYRGVLYNWYTDVTGNTAWNWSADSTS
-420 SNFGTANTIYN
+420 Y
-431 ANSGLREPA
+431 REPA
-440 NLSSSYDSTSTNLS
+440 NLSSSYDSTSKNSS

-466 MIKSVSQYGGFYVGR
+466 MVKSVSEYGGFYIGR
-481 YEMSLNSE
+481 YEMSINATS
-489 TKNAESKY
+489 KNAESKY

-517 KAKTYAPENARQK
+517 RAKTYAPEKNSDNTENASQK

-583 TVSKDKLNN
+583 TVSKDKLSN
-592 IYDIIGNSSEWTQ
+592 IYDLLGNSLEWTQ
-605 EAKNT
+605 EANNT
-610 NLRVYR
+610 SYRVIR
-616 GGNYTNSDAPSIRGS
+616 GGYYNSSIAPSYRS
-631 YNPTVANSRGSR
+631 YDCPTDTLSYDGSR
-643 LTLYLK
+643 FTLYIK